1 MENRQEKGPVSVSSL
16 AADDTLD
23 RAQNSEVL
31 DFPHRIE
38 RYGRARKRASE
49 MGDYLSNFQIPLPP
63 VTPIDPSLLPKV
75 SLEDELKK
83 ATVRLK
89 DCGNWLHFRNYYTVD
104 RIRLINASFCRI
116 HLLCPLCAI
125 RRGAK
130 NLVAYLKKYEQIR
143 EENPNI
149 RAYLITFTVV
159 NRPDLDDAFKH
170 LKKSLKTLI
179 ERRRLFNSAK
189 SNRPIYTELSKVL
202 GAVYTFEVT
211 NRGLGWHPH
220 THMLA
225 LCEEAPSQV
234 QIRKEW
240 ECITGD
246 SFIVDV
252 TPFRIPLDGSPEQV
266 SSAEVQAFVEVFK
279 YALKFSD
286 LSLSD
291 NWEAYTIL
299 KGQRLIGSLGLF
311 RSVKVSE
318 DLTDELEADELPYID
333 LLYRYFAGHYH
344 LKNIIH
350 PVE

>member
-1 MENRQEKGPVSVSSL
+1 MKNGQEKSPISVSTL
-16 AADDTLD
+16 AGDDTLD
-23 RAQNSEVL
+23 RACNSEVL

-38 RYGRARKRASE
+38 RYGRARKRAVE
-49 MGDYLSNFQIPLPP
+49 MGDYLSNFQLPLSP
-63 VTPIDPSLLPKV
+63 VTPIDPLLLPDV
-75 SLEDELKK
+75 SLEEQVKK
-83 ATVRLK
+83 ATIRLK
-89 DCGNWLHFRNYYTVD
+89 DCGNWLHFRNYHTED
-104 RIRLINASFCRI
+104 KIRLIKASFCRM

-130 NLVAYLKKYEQIR
+130 NLAAYLKKYEQIR

-149 RAYLITFTVV
+149 RAYLITPTVV
-159 NRPDLDDAFKH
+159 NRPDLDDAFNH

-179 ERRRLFNSAK
+179 ERRRKFLSGK
-189 SNRPIYTELSKVL
+189 TNRPIYTELSKVL

-211 NRGLGWHPH
+211 NKGKGWHPH
-220 THMLA
+220 VHMLA
-225 LCEEAPSQV
+225 LCEEAPSQAKL
-234 QIRKEW
+234 REEW
-240 ECITGD
+240 KSITGD
-246 SFIVDV
+246 SYILDV
-252 TPFRIPLDGSPEQV
+252 RPFRVPLDGSPEQV

-318 DLTDELEADELPYID
+318 DLTDELEAEEQPYID
-333 LLYRYFAGHYH
+333 LLYRYFSGHYH
-344 LKNIIH
+344 LTKIF
-350 PVE
+350 

>member
-1 MENRQEKGPVSVSSL
+1 
-16 AADDTLD
+16 
-23 RAQNSEVL
+23 
-31 DFPHRIE
+31 
-38 RYGRARKRASE
+38 
-49 MGDYLSNFQIPLPP
+49 MGDYLSNFQLPLSP
-63 VTPIDPSLLPKV
+63 VTPIDPLLLPDV
-75 SLEDELKK
+75 SLEEQVKK
-83 ATVRLK
+83 ATIRLK
-89 DCGNWLHFRNYYTVD
+89 DCGNWLHFRNYYIED
-104 RIRLINASFCRI
+104 NIRLINASFCRM

-130 NLVAYLKKYEQIR
+130 NLAAYLKKYKQIR

-149 RAYLITFTVV
+149 RAYLITPTVV
-159 NRPDLDDAFKH
+159 NRPDLDDAFNH

-179 ERRRLFNSAK
+179 DRRRGFLCAK
-189 SNRPIYTELSKVL
+189 KRNPTYTELSKVL

-211 NRGLGWHPH
+211 NKGNGWHPH
-220 THMLA
+220 VHILA
-225 LCEEAPSQV
+225 LCEEAPSQAKL
-234 QIRKEW
+234 REEW
-240 ECITGD
+240 KSITGD
-246 SFIVDV
+246 SHILDV

-291 NWEAYTIL
+291 NWEAYTVL

-318 DLTDELEADELPYID
+318 ELTDELEAEERPYID

-344 LKNIIH
+344 LKKIIR

>member
-1 MENRQEKGPVSVSSL
+1 MEKGQEKSPVSVSTL
-16 AADDTLD
+16 AGDDTLD
-23 RAQNSEVL
+23 RACNSEVL

-38 RYGRARKRASE
+38 RYGRARKRAVE
-49 MGDYLSNFQIPLPP
+49 MGDYLSNFQLPLSP
-63 VTPIDPSLLPKV
+63 VTPIDPLLLPDV
-75 SLEDELKK
+75 SLEEQVKK
-83 ATVRLK
+83 ATIRLK
-89 DCGNWLHFRNYYTVD
+89 DCGNWLHFRNYYIED
-104 RIRLINASFCRI
+104 NIRLINASFCRM

-130 NLVAYLKKYEQIR
+130 NLAAYLKKYKQIR

-149 RAYLITFTVV
+149 RAYLITPTVV
-159 NRPDLDDAFKH
+159 NRPDLDDAFNH

-179 ERRRLFNSAK
+179 DRRRGFLCAK
-189 SNRPIYTELSKVL
+189 KRNPTYTELSKVL

-211 NRGLGWHPH
+211 NKGNGWHPH
-220 THMLA
+220 VHILA
-225 LCEEAPSQV
+225 LCEEAPSQAKL
-234 QIRKEW
+234 REEW
-240 ECITGD
+240 KSITGD
-246 SFIVDV
+246 SHILDV

-291 NWEAYTIL
+291 NWEAYTVL
-299 KGQRLIGSLGLF
+299 KRQRLIGSLGLF

-318 DLTDELEADELPYID
+318 ELTDELEAEERPYID

-344 LKNIIH
+344 LKKIIR